1 MQSTAG
7 QGRYLAW
14 PWATLVTQPGPALL
28 HFALLP
34 PFLAGMA
41 EVAGA
46 TSVPICKKIALQ
58 SIGDALTDLE
68 AKCDP

>member
-14 PWATLVTQPGPALL
+14 PWATLATQPGPALL

-46 TSVPICKKIALQ
+46 TSVPICKKISLQLIRYALA
-58 SIGDALTDLE
+58 DFE
-68 AKCDP
+68 AKPGP